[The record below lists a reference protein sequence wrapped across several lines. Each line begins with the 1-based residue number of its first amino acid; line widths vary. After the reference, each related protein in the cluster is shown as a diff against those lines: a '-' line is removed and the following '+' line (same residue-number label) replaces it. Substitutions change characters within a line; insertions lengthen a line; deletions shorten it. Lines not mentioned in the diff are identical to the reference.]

1 MVRPL
6 EWLLSLDAEREA
18 YGRLVTELGLAAAA
32 FQYAKA
38 KCLTRETPTDVPSR
52 IDVLGAARE
61 LMRRAGIERDV
72 PSSSS
77 LARDCEAL
85 GLLVI

>member
-18 YGRLVTELGLAAAA
+18 HRRLVDALGLPAAA
-32 FQYAKA
+32 FQYAQA
-38 KCLTRETPTDVPSR
+38 KCQTREVPTEVPTR

-61 LMRRAGIERDV
+61 LLRRAGIERDV
-72 PSSSS
+72 PSSTS
-77 LARDCEAL
+77 LARDCEAM

>member
-6 EWLLSLDAEREA
+6 EWLLSLDAERESHR
-18 YGRLVTELGLAAAA
+18 RLVDALGLPAAA
-32 FQYAKA
+32 FQLAKA

-61 LMRRAGIERDV
+61 LLRRAGIERDV
-72 PSSSS
+72 PSSAT
-77 LARDCEAL
+77 LARECEAM